1 MQTSVPYPVG
11 SAGPAGPGGTGTGAA
26 SAPVP
31 VQAAEP
37 SYAAVSWSAVAAGA
51 VAAAALSF
59 ILLVLGVGLGLS
71 AVSPW
76 SYSAAPLGKAAI
88 LWVSLMELLSSAVGG
103 YMAGRLRVRWSGV
116 HGDEVYFRD
125 TAHGLLAWA
134 GATLLAAALM
144 AGAVGAVL
152 GAASDAG
159 SAARTAAPAASTRPL
174 PGDAP
179 PAAPARRPASVPA
192 DAGAA
197 AATAAGGDALA
208 AVARASG
215 ALSAADGKAAVSA
228 PSDAP
233 SASPSA
239 YYADLLLRTDATPLS
254 DAAGAAL
261 RAELVR
267 LLDSQPA
274 GLSDEDRQ
282 YVARLVARRTGLE
295 PSDAE
300 RRVDDVL
307 ARWQQ
312 ARTEAAASARAAAEA
327 ARKAGA
333 YSALWMF
340 FALLLGAFSAS
351 LAATFGGRQR
361 DLASPP
367 APR

>member
-1 MQTSVPYPVG
+1 MNTSIPYP
-11 SAGPAGPGGTGTGAA
+11 STAGAGVN
-26 SAPVP
+26 PVP
-31 VQAAEP
+31 VPAAEP

-51 VAAAALSF
+51 AAAAALSF

-76 SYSAAPLGKAAI
+76 SYSAQPLGKATI
-88 LWVSLMELLSSAVGG
+88 LWVSLMELASSAVGG

-134 GATLLAAALM
+134 AATLLVAALM
-144 AGAVGAVL
+144 AGAVRAALGGAI
-152 GAASDAG
+152 
-159 SAARTAAPAASTRPL
+159 
-174 PGDAP
+174 
-179 PAAPARRPASVPA
+179 

-197 AATAAGGDALA
+197 VANIVPDNATGKVAEVVAETVAPAAPSGGGTPAARQAARTPAAGDA
-208 AVARASG
+208 AS
-215 ALSAADGKAAVSA
+215 ADANG
-228 PSDAP
+228 P
-233 SASPSA
+233 ASSNFSA
-239 YYADLLLRTDATPLS
+239 YYADVLLRS
-254 DAAGAAL
+254 DTVPVPDVTGAAL

-267 LLDSQPA
+267 LLDRQPG

-282 YVARLVARRTGLE
+282 YVARMVAKRTGLE

-307 ARWQQ
+307 ARLNQ
-312 ARTEAAASARAAAEA
+312 ARADAAARAKAAADA

-340 FALLLGAFSAS
+340 FALLLGAFAAS

-367 APR
+367 RS

>member
-1 MQTSVPYPVG
+1 MNTSIPYPAA
-11 SAGPAGPGGTGTGAA
+11 AGAGVN
-26 SAPVP
+26 PVP
-31 VQAAEP
+31 VPAAEP

-51 VAAAALSF
+51 AAAAALSF

-76 SYSAAPLGKAAI
+76 SYSAQPLGKATI
-88 LWVSLMELLSSAVGG
+88 LWVSLMELASSAVGG

-134 GATLLAAALM
+134 AATLLVAALM
-144 AGAVGAVL
+144 AGAVRAALGGAI
-152 GAASDAG
+152 
-159 SAARTAAPAASTRPL
+159 
-174 PGDAP
+174 
-179 PAAPARRPASVPA
+179 

-197 AATAAGGDALA
+197 VANAMPGNVTGNIAEVVAETVAPAAPSGAGTQAGQAADRASASGHGDVSLAGGNGA
-208 AVARASG
+208 APANF
-215 ALSAADGKAAVSA
+215 
-228 PSDAP
+228 
-233 SASPSA
+233 SA
-239 YYADLLLRTDATPLS
+239 YYADMLLRSDTMPLPDVS
-254 DAAGAAL
+254 GAAL

-267 LLDSQPA
+267 MLDRQPG

-282 YVARLVARRTGLE
+282 YVARMVAKRTGLE

-307 ARWQQ
+307 ARLHQ
-312 ARTEAAASARAAAEA
+312 ARADAAARAKAAADA

-367 APR
+367 RS

>member
-1 MQTSVPYPVG
+1 M
-11 SAGPAGPGGTGTGAA
+11 
-26 SAPVP
+26 PVP
-31 VQAAEP
+31 AAEP

-51 VAAAALSF
+51 AAAAALSF

-76 SYSAAPLGKAAI
+76 SYSAQPLGKATI
-88 LWVSLMELLSSAVGG
+88 LWVSLMELASSAVGG

-134 GATLLAAALM
+134 AATLLVAALM
-144 AGAVGAVL
+144 AGAVRAALGGAI
-152 GAASDAG
+152 
-159 SAARTAAPAASTRPL
+159 
-174 PGDAP
+174 
-179 PAAPARRPASVPA
+179 

-197 AATAAGGDALA
+197 VANIVPDNATGKVAEVVAETVAPAAPSGGGTPAARQAARTPAAGDA
-208 AVARASG
+208 AS
-215 ALSAADGKAAVSA
+215 ADANG
-228 PSDAP
+228 P
-233 SASPSA
+233 ASSNFSA
-239 YYADLLLRTDATPLS
+239 YYADVLLRS
-254 DAAGAAL
+254 DTVPVPDVTGAAL

-267 LLDSQPA
+267 LLDRQPG

-282 YVARLVARRTGLE
+282 YVARMVAKRTGLE

-307 ARWQQ
+307 ARLNQ
-312 ARTEAAASARAAAEA
+312 ARADAAARAKAAADA

-340 FALLLGAFSAS
+340 FALLLGAFAAS

-367 APR
+367 RS

>member
-1 MQTSVPYPVG
+1 MQTPLPSVSTPAGAAAVPPVSVP
-11 SAGPAGPGGTGTGAA
+11 AA
-26 SAPVP
+26 
-31 VQAAEP
+31 QP

-59 ILLVLGVGLGLS
+59 ILLVLGVGLGLA

-76 SYSAAPLGKAAI
+76 SYSSAPLGKAAI
-88 LWVSLMELLSSAVGG
+88 VWVSLMQLASSAVGG
-103 YMAGRLRVRWSGV
+103 YMAGRLRVRWYGV

-144 AGAVGAVL
+144 AGAVRSVLGGAVE
-152 GAASDAG
+152 
-159 SAARTAAPAASTRPL
+159 
-174 PGDAP
+174 
-179 PAAPARRPASVPA
+179 
-192 DAGAA
+192 AA
-197 AATAAGGDALA
+197 AAPPGGDALA
-208 AVARASG
+208 AIARSTGAATGGGAGAGPVAQEHASG
-215 ALSAADGKAAVSA
+215 PLPAGAGALAG
-228 PSDAP
+228 
-233 SASPSA
+233 A
-239 YYADLLLRTDATPLS
+239 YYADLLLRSDTMPLPDS
-254 DAAGAAL
+254 TGAAL

-267 LLDSQPA
+267 LLDAYPG
-274 GLSDEDRQ
+274 GLPDDDRL
-282 YVARLVARRTGLE
+282 YVARMVARRTGLE

-300 RRVDDVL
+300 RRVDAVL
-307 ARWQQ
+307 AQRQQ
-312 ARTEAAASARAAAEA
+312 ANHVAQANARAAADA

-367 APR
+367 RPY

>member
-1 MQTSVPYPVG
+1 MHTPLPSV
-11 SAGPAGPGGTGTGAA
+11 SAHAGEAA
-26 SAPVP
+26 VPPAPVP
-31 VQAAEP
+31 AAQP

-59 ILLVLGVGLGLS
+59 ILLVLGVGLGLA

-76 SYSAAPLGKAAI
+76 SYSSAPLGKAAI
-88 LWVSLMELLSSAVGG
+88 VWVSLMQLASSAVGG
-103 YMAGRLRVRWSGV
+103 YMAGRLRVRWYGV

-144 AGAVGAVL
+144 AGAVRSALGGAVEVAAAPVGGMPAAAAAVL
-152 GAASDAG
+152 GAPP
-159 SAARTAAPAASTRPL
+159 SAREGGQPDAPAAGATAT
-174 PGDAP
+174 AP
-179 PAAPARRPASVPA
+179 PGRTSPGADALSTIARS
-192 DAGAA
+192 AGAA
-197 AATAAGGDALA
+197 TGGGAGAGP
-208 AVARASG
+208 VAQAPASG
-215 ALSAADGKAAVSA
+215 GLAH
-228 PSDAP
+228 
-233 SASPSA
+233 A
-239 YYADLLLRTDATPLS
+239 YYADLLLRSDTMPLP
-254 DAAGAAL
+254 DITGAAL

-267 LLDSQPA
+267 LLDAYPG
-274 GLSDEDRQ
+274 GLSDDDRL
-282 YVARLVARRTGLE
+282 YVARMVAKRTGLE

-300 RRVDDVL
+300 RRVDAVL
-307 ARWQQ
+307 AQRQQ
-312 ARTEAAASARAAAEA
+312 ANHVAQANARAAADA

-367 APR
+367 RPY

>member
-1 MQTSVPYPVG
+1 MNTSIPYP
-11 SAGPAGPGGTGTGAA
+11 STAGAGVN
-26 SAPVP
+26 PVP
-31 VQAAEP
+31 VPVAEP

-51 VAAAALSF
+51 AAAAALSF

-76 SYSAAPLGKAAI
+76 SYSTQPLGKATI
-88 LWVSLMELLSSAVGG
+88 LWVSLMQLASSAVGG

-134 GATLLAAALM
+134 AATLLVAALM
-144 AGAVGAVL
+144 AGAVRAALGGAI
-152 GAASDAG
+152 
-159 SAARTAAPAASTRPL
+159 
-174 PGDAP
+174 
-179 PAAPARRPASVPA
+179 

-197 AATAAGGDALA
+197 VANAVPDNATGKVAEVVAETVAPAAPSGGGTPAGQAAARQTARTPAAG
-208 AVARASG
+208 
-215 ALSAADGKAAVSA
+215 
-228 PSDAP
+228 DAP
-233 SASPSA
+233 SADANGPASSNFSA
-239 YYADLLLRTDATPLS
+239 YYADVLLRS
-254 DAAGAAL
+254 DTMPVPDVTGAAL

-267 LLDSQPA
+267 LLDRQP
-274 GLSDEDRQ
+274 GGMSDEDRQ
-282 YVARLVARRTGLE
+282 YMARMVAKRTGLE

-307 ARWQQ
+307 ARLHQ
-312 ARTEAAASARAAAEA
+312 ARADATARAKAAADA

-340 FALLLGAFSAS
+340 FALLLGAFTAS

-367 APR
+367 RS